1 MSKACKLQKIMDNSP
16 QYFDLNKY
24 KYFGVY
30 EQIVKLQKLP
40 KDEMLK
46 VSDVLTL
53 LEMTLE
59 VLESQHKRIEKL
71 ESSPKKQ
78 KP

>member
-1 MSKACKLQKIMDNSP
+1 MNNPPK
-16 QYFDLNKY
+16 YFDLDKY

-40 KDEMLK
+40 KDDTLK

-53 LEMTLE
+53 LEMIFE
-59 VLESQHKRIEKL
+59 VLENQHKQIEKL
-71 ESSPKKQ
+71 EGSPKK
-78 KP
+78 